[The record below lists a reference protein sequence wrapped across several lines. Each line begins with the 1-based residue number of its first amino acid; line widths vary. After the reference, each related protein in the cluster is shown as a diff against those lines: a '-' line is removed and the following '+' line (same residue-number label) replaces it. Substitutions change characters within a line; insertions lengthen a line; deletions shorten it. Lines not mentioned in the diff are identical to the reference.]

1 VLQEST
7 LISDLQLRLS
17 EVGEALR
24 AAEERSTPGLLAL
37 ELMHEI
43 RNPLEA
49 VGNLTYLAMEEA
61 DNPDAVRRYLQRI
74 EEQLATLNHI
84 ASQTLR
90 FARATL
96 SPQPIRLA
104 SLAEAALRIH
114 QSALRAKQILLVKDF
129 PQEITAHVYTTEMLQ
144 VMSNLIVNS
153 LDALPRA
160 GTLRLRLRKHDR
172 EIHIVVADNGHG
184 IPAED
189 IDQVFEPFF
198 TTKKVGTGL
207 GLALSKRI
215 VEHNQGKISLRSS
228 VRPGRSGTTFKI
240 SLPVRA

>member
-1 VLQEST
+1 MKETSIVADLES
-7 LISDLQLRLS
+7 RLS
-17 EVGEALR
+17 EISEALR
-24 AAEERSTPGLLAL
+24 RAEERAAPGLLAL

-49 VGNLTYLAMEEA
+49 VGNLAYLAMEEA
-61 DNPDAVRRYLQRI
+61 DDGEAVRAYLRRI
-74 EEQLATLNHI
+74 EEQLTTLNHI
-84 ASQTLR
+84 ASQTLG
-90 FARATL
+90 FARTTN
-96 SPQPIRLA
+96 SPQQIRLA
-104 SLAEAALRIH
+104 TLAEAALRIH
-114 QSALRAKQILLVKDF
+114 QSTMKAKQIRVVKDL
-129 PQEITAHVYTTEMLQ
+129 PQEVTAQVYTTEMLQ

-160 GTLRLRLRKHDR
+160 GTLWMRLRRRNR

-184 IPAED
+184 IPAEH
-189 IDQVFEPFF
+189 IDQIFEPFF

-215 VEHNQGKISLRSS
+215 VEHNRGKISMRSS

-240 SLPVRA
+240 SLPLQA

>member
-1 VLQEST
+1 MKESN
-7 LISDLQLRLS
+7 IVADLQSRLLDVS
-17 EVGEALR
+17 EALR
-24 AAEERSTPGLLAL
+24 RAEERAAPGLLAL

-49 VGNLTYLAMEEA
+49 VGNLTYLAIEEA
-61 DNPDAVRRYLQRI
+61 DDGEAVRVYLRRI

-84 ASQTLR
+84 ASQTLG
-90 FARATL
+90 FARTTN
-96 SPQPIRLA
+96 SPQQVRLA
-104 SLAEAALRIH
+104 TLAEAALRIH
-114 QSALRAKQILLVKDF
+114 QSTMKAKQIRVVKDL
-129 PQEITAHVYTTEMLQ
+129 PQEVTAQVYTTEMLQ

-160 GTLRLRLRKHDR
+160 GTLWMRLKQRNR

-184 IPAED
+184 IPAEH
-189 IDQVFEPFF
+189 IDRIFEPYF

-215 VEHNQGKISLRSS
+215 VEHNRGKISMRSS
-228 VRPGRSGTTFKI
+228 VRPGKSGTTFKI
-240 SLPVRA
+240 SLPLQA

>member
-1 VLQEST
+1 MKETSIVA
-7 LISDLQLRLS
+7 DLKSRLS
-17 EVGEALR
+17 EISEALR
-24 AAEERSTPGLLAL
+24 RAEERAAPGLLAL

-49 VGNLTYLAMEEA
+49 VGNLAYLAMEEA
-61 DNPDAVRRYLQRI
+61 DDGEAVRAYLRRI
-74 EEQLATLNHI
+74 EEQLTTLNHI
-84 ASQTLR
+84 ASQTLG
-90 FARATL
+90 FARTTN
-96 SPQPIRLA
+96 SPQQIRLA
-104 SLAEAALRIH
+104 TLAEAALRIH
-114 QSALRAKQILLVKDF
+114 QSTMKAKQIRVVKDL
-129 PQEITAHVYTTEMLQ
+129 PQEVTAQVYTTEMLQ

-160 GTLRLRLRKHDR
+160 GTLWMRLRRRNR

-184 IPAED
+184 IPAEH
-189 IDQVFEPFF
+189 IDQIFEPFF

-215 VEHNQGKISLRSS
+215 VEHNRGKISMRSS

-240 SLPVRA
+240 SLPLQA

>member
-1 VLQEST
+1 MKKSNIV
-7 LISDLQLRLS
+7 SDLQSRLLDVS
-17 EVGEALR
+17 EALR
-24 AAEERSTPGLLAL
+24 RAEERATPGLLAL

-49 VGNLTYLAMEEA
+49 VGNLAYLAMEEA
-61 DNPDAVRRYLQRI
+61 DNGEAVRVYLGRI
-74 EEQLATLNHI
+74 EEQLATLNQI
-84 ASQTLR
+84 ASQTLG
-90 FARATL
+90 FARTTN
-96 SPQPIRLA
+96 SPQQVRLA
-104 SLAEAALRIH
+104 TLAEAALRIH
-114 QSALRAKQILLVKDF
+114 QNTMNAKQIRVVKDL
-129 PQEITAHVYTTEMLQ
+129 PQELTAQVYTTEMLQ

-160 GTLRLRLRKHDR
+160 GTLWMRLRRRNR

-184 IPAED
+184 IPSEHL
-189 IDQVFEPFF
+189 DQIFQPFF

-228 VRPGRSGTTFKI
+228 VRPGKSGTTFKI
-240 SLPVRA
+240 SLPIPA

>member
-1 VLQEST
+1 VKNST
-7 LISDLQLRLS
+7 AIADLQSKLADVSETLRRS
-17 EVGEALR
+17 DER
-24 AAEERSTPGLLAL
+24 ATPGLLAL

-61 DNPDAVRRYLQRI
+61 DDSKAVRAYLRRI
-74 EEQLATLNHI
+74 EEQLETLNHI
-84 ASQTLR
+84 ANQTLG
-90 FARATL
+90 FARRSS
-96 SPQPIRLA
+96 SPQPVRLA
-104 SLAEAALRIH
+104 TLAEAALRIH
-114 QSALRAKQILLVKDF
+114 QSTMKAKQIRVVKDF
-129 PQEITAHVYTTEMLQ
+129 PQEVTARVYTTEMLQ

-153 LDALPRA
+153 LDALPRE
-160 GTLRLRLRKHDR
+160 GTLWMRLSQRNH

-184 IPAED
+184 IPEED
-189 IDQVFEPFF
+189 MHQIFVPFF
-198 TTKKVGTGL
+198 TTKKAGNGL

-240 SLPVRA
+240 SLPISA